1 MLVLECAGMDRWRG
15 GRTGG
20 YHLVGTRAA
29 GARVQRFVLLRLQWG
44 EVAGSEAVMG
54 C

>member
-1 MLVLECAGMDRWRG
+1 MVMLVLECAGIDRWRG

-20 YHLVGTRAA
+20 IILLGLGLL
-29 GARVQRFVLLRLQWG
+29 GARVQRFV
-44 EVAGSEAVMG
+44 